1 MWLVWNCKII
11 RKIKV
16 YIVYFYFL
24 YKINMW
30 FLSLLWIKEK
40 IWNDFKN
47 NPEYCKRSVE
57 KTKNFL
63 DNYVKSLSNDID
75 KQYETIQKN
84 DFSNLQKY
92 LKESSFQK
100 EDILKTNII
109 TKFHKY
115 TMDKQKYQ
123 YALMEEM
130 LINKILS
137 FFLSCEDDESLES
150 LRFVKTKNNL
160 WIKYFN
166 DLYVDALY
174 EGEKANKVQSIFDL
188 TDIEFFYIVSKTLE
202 FMIKENLLVEI
213 NIFSKQDF
221 DLCVL
226 SPYNEKKYIAYNN
239 DLFLSIFSKY
249 YCELFLKHILS

>member
-1 MWLVWNCKII
+1 
-11 RKIKV
+11 
-16 YIVYFYFL
+16 
-24 YKINMW
+24 
-30 FLSLLWIKEK
+30 
-40 IWNDFKN
+40 
-47 NPEYCKRSVE
+47 
-57 KTKNFL
+57 
-63 DNYVKSLSNDID
+63 
-75 KQYETIQKN
+75 
-84 DFSNLQKY
+84 
-92 LKESSFQK
+92 
-100 EDILKTNII
+100 
-109 TKFHKY
+109 
-115 TMDKQKYQ
+115 MDKQKYQ

-137 FFLSCEDDESLES
+137 FFLSCEDNESLES

-166 DLYVDALY
+166 DLYIDALY

-249 YCELFLKHILS
+249 YGELFLKHILS